1 MYYTIHVQNIFWVW
15 ILQPLSCINFS
26 KAFNFLLCLFSYL
39 SLAFPLYY
47 CKSKMLLSC
56 LHFHLS
62 DGMLSWFELSM
73 LIYNSLQKVLG
84 AHIVI
89 CVILY
94 LLCHASPKVA
104 DVIKSVEAGLCL
116 RSSNSSFLLLAARPF
131 EASAYAMSK
140 LWRIQ

>member
-1 MYYTIHVQNIFWVW
+1 
-15 ILQPLSCINFS
+15 
-26 KAFNFLLCLFSYL
+26 
-39 SLAFPLYY
+39 
-47 CKSKMLLSC
+47 
-56 LHFHLS
+56 
-62 DGMLSWFELSM
+62 M

-89 CVILY
+89 CVVLY

-104 DVIKSVEAGLCL
+104 DVIKSVGDGLCL
-116 RSSNSSFLLLAARPF
+116 RSSNSSFLPLAARPF